1 MSNSRLMKKFEIVVG
16 TPHLNH
22 LIELLEKSGV
32 RGYTIIKNIGD
43 LEVDDVRHPD
53 DVFLAEENVVVI
65 LACQEDLARRVLNE
79 LHPAMRGFDGMCL
92 ISDCYI

>member
-1 MSNSRLMKKFEIVVG
+1 MTHSRLMKKFEIVVG

-22 LIELLEKSGV
+22 LIELLENTGV

-43 LEVDDVRHPD
+43 LNVDDACHTDNVS
-53 DVFLAEENVVVI
+53 LAEENVVVI
-65 LACQEDLARRVLNE
+65 LACKEDLARKVINE
-79 LHPAMRGFDGMCL
+79 LHPAMRGFDGLCL

>member
-1 MSNSRLMKKFEIVVG
+1 MTHSRLMKKFEIVVG

-22 LIELLEKSGV
+22 LIELLENTGV

-43 LEVDDVRHPD
+43 LNVDDACYTDNVS
-53 DVFLAEENVVVI
+53 LAEENVVVI
-65 LACQEDLARRVLNE
+65 LACKEDLARKVINE
-79 LHPAMRGFDGMCL
+79 LHPAMRGFDGLCL